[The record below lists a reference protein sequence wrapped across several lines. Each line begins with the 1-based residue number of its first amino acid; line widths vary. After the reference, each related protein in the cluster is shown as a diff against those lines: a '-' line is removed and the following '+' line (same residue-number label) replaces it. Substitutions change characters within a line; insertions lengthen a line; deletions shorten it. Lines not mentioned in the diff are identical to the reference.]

1 MTSYHSRSK
10 RKAIK
15 KDQFRDLYRKLQMKK
30 VVKKYQFIPEQKHL
44 KISKKNREKG
54 ASRLNNEKKGSSGGV
69 IKVGKEGK
77 EPNIDVLIEQL
88 EIPAS
93 YVANQSAQIQL
104 RTDIHFYGCE
114 KNTKSCIGQV
124 YNEKPF
130 YQYLNRHTPP
140 CCLDKLKTVFQY
152 IVEELENTGIR
163 YWLDN
168 LALRDAL
175 EFNDLSHDAFEIDI
189 SFNVNDYNRSTS
201 LKRCYDSRPF
211 TDLAGYYWIK
221 ATDGHY
227 MKVQFSK
234 MNEIHVNLLPF
245 EINGDKMIP
254 KGFYGNK
261 AKSFSTEF
269 LHPMSTV
276 YFLGRNVFTPNN
288 VPNYLTMKGLKGD

>member
-10 RKAIK
+10 RKSIK
-15 KDQFRDLYRKLQMKK
+15 KDQFRELYRKLQIKK
-30 VVKKYQFIPEQKHL
+30 VVKKFHFVPEQKHL
-44 KISKKNREKG
+44 KSAKKNREKG
-54 ASRLNNEKKGSSGGV
+54 NRLNDADKMNAKGNSV
-69 IKVGKEGK
+69 IKIGKEGK
-77 EPNIDVLIEQL
+77 DSNIDVLIEQL

-93 YVANQSAQIQL
+93 FFINQSAQIQMKSD
-104 RTDIHFYGCE
+104 THYFGCE

-130 YQYLNRHTPP
+130 YHYLNRHTPP
-140 CCLDKLKTVFQY
+140 CCLEKLKSIFHY

-168 LALRDAL
+168 LVLRDAI
-175 EFNDLSHDAFEIDI
+175 EIKDLSHDAYEIDI

-201 LKRCYDSRPF
+201 LKRCFDSRPF
-211 TDLAGYYWIK
+211 TDLSGFYWIK

-227 MKVQFSK
+227 LKVQYSK
-234 MNEIHVNLLPF
+234 TNEIHINLLPF
-245 EINGDKMIP
+245 EIQGDRMVP
-254 KGFYGNK
+254 KGFYGSK
-261 AKSFSTEF
+261 AKFFSIEF

-288 VPNYLTMKGLKGD
+288 IPNYLAMKGLL